1 MTTTDAKAQFD
12 RQAHF
17 YNERWASWSDESLR
31 RLLTLADPKPDWR
44 VLDIA
49 TGTGFTALALT
60 PHVAEVV
67 GLDIAPGMLAQA
79 AKRGVGVPNVSWVEA
94 PADHLPFDD
103 ADFDLVT
110 SRIAPHHFPDVPA
123 FLAESRRVL
132 KPSGVFVLAD
142 TTVPDD
148 DPEASRWQNA
158 VEKERDPSH
167 VANLSPSEWKQLVVD
182 AAMTVTECET
192 GGGGIALELEA
203 WLETAGATGKRAQN
217 VRQRFADAPQSAR
230 QAFQINSN
238 TFVWQK
244 VILRAIRHETSFVR

>member
-31 RLLTLADPKPDWR
+31 RLLTLADPKPDWH

-49 TGTGFTALALT
+49 TGTGFTALALA

-103 ADFDLVT
+103 ANFDLVT

-167 VANLSPSEWKQLVVD
+167 VANLPPSDWKRLVTD
-182 AAMTVTECET
+182 AGLTVTDCET
-192 GGGGIALELEA
+192 AGGGIVLELDA
-203 WLETAGATGKRAQN
+203 WLETAGTTGERAQK
-217 VRQRFADAPQSAR
+217 VRRMFDNAPASA
-230 QAFQINSN
+230 QKAFRIDGGK
-238 TFVWQK
+238 FVWQR
-244 VILRAIRHETSFVR
+244 VILRAAKVD